1 MTSKIAWVIG
11 AGGLLG
17 SAVQSALGV
26 EKWEPRQNRRFNWD
40 NPLTLRQQFQASVTE
55 FLEAIPVDGWSIL
68 WCAGIGIVGASEEE
82 LKQET
87 QNLSTFL
94 EVLGN
99 ALGDRNHLGGLFFL
113 ASSAGGLY
121 AGSSESPATELTTPV
136 PINSYGWAKLDQ
148 ESLVHK
154 FSNVTKTHVF
164 VGRIANLYGPGQ
176 NAKKPQGLIT
186 QICLSILQQ
195 RSCTIFV
202 PLETSRDYLYA
213 TDAGQIICRC
223 CDILQS
229 NSSPATSLITTKIIA
244 SGHNSTISQL
254 IGECRRIT
262 KRPLRVAS
270 AINKATKQQPKE
282 LRFQSLV
289 LSSINAQ
296 TSTSIPV
303 GINSV
308 FRALLI
314 QVQRGEISSGK

>member
-1 MTSKIAWVIG
+1 MTSKISWVIG
-11 AGGLLG
+11 ASGLLG
-17 SAVQSALGV
+17 SAVHSALNA

-40 NPLTLRQQFQASVTE
+40 NPHALREQFQVSVTE
-55 FLEAIPVDGWSIL
+55 FLEAVPVGVWRIF
-68 WCAGIGIVGASEEE
+68 WCAGTGVVGASEEQ

-99 ALGDRNHLGGLFFL
+99 ALVGRNHTDGLFFL

-121 AGSSESPATELTTPV
+121 AGSSESPATELTIPV

-148 ESLVHK
+148 ELLVHK
-154 FSNVTKTHVF
+154 FSNVTKTPVL

-195 RSCTIFV
+195 RSCTIYV

-213 TDAGQIICRC
+213 ADAGQIICRC

-229 NSSPATSLITTKIIA
+229 SSSLPTSPITTKIIA
-244 SGHNSTISQL
+244 SGHNLTISQI
-254 IGECRRIT
+254 IGECRRST
-262 KRPLRVAS
+262 NRPLRVAS

-282 LRFQSLV
+282 LRFQSVV
-289 LSSINAQ
+289 LSGINARM
-296 TSTSIPV
+296 STSIPV

-314 QVQRGEISSGK
+314 QIQHGEISSGK

>member
-1 MTSKIAWVIG
+1 MTSKFSWVIG
-11 AGGLLG
+11 GSGLLG
-17 SAVQSALGV
+17 SAVQSALNV
-26 EKWEPRQNRRFNWD
+26 EKWEPRQYRRFSWD
-40 NPLTLRQQFQASVTE
+40 NPDALREQFQASVAE
-55 FLEAIPVDGWSIL
+55 FLEAIPAGIWRIF
-68 WCAGIGIVGASEEE
+68 WCAGAGVVGASEEK

-99 ALGDRNHLGGLFFL
+99 ALVGRNHSDGLFFL

-121 AGSSESPATELTTPV
+121 AGSSESPATELTIPV

-148 ESLVHK
+148 ELLVHN
-154 FSNVTKTHVF
+154 FSNATNTPVF

-176 NAKKPQGLIT
+176 NVKKPQGLIS

-195 RSCTIFV
+195 RSCTIYV
-202 PLETSRDYLYA
+202 PLETSRDYLYSA
-213 TDAGQIICRC
+213 DAGQIICRC

-229 NSSPATSLITTKIIA
+229 GSSLQTSLVITKIIA
-244 SGHNSTISQL
+244 SGHNSTISQI
-254 IGECRRIT
+254 IGECRRVT

-270 AINKATKQQPKE
+270 AVNKATKQQPKE

-289 LSSINAQ
+289 LPNINAR
-296 TSTSIPV
+296 TGTSIPV

-308 FRALLI
+308 FQALLT
-314 QVQRGEISSGK
+314 QVQHGEISSGR